1 MTSKTKMHGNGET
14 ARHAQ
19 MQHKSLRRMFVF
31 GSLASVL
38 ALTGCV
44 STPGTPEAPD
54 IGRTEEAGVPFS
66 TLRDFSSEP
75 HDVRRINRARFDP
88 AFAPAIVRSPY
99 AERPGTVVINT
110 RTRHLYLVEPNG
122 LARRYGV
129 AVGNAGYSWSG
140 RAVVG
145 RKAQWPAWHPTPS
158 MRAQTP
164 GLPARIAPGAAN
176 PLGARALYLYQG
188 GRDTLYR
195 IHGTSEPWTIGTQAS
210 SGCIRMFNEDV
221 IDLYDRVAVGAA
233 VVVLQ

>member
-1 MTSKTKMHGNGET
+1 MNENLVSGGGSVLK
-14 ARHAQ
+14 
-19 MQHKSLRRMFVF
+19 RRDVVLGGM
-31 GSLASVL
+31 AATL

-44 STPGTPEAPD
+44 SNEGAPAA
-54 IGRTEEAGVPFS
+54 RPAPTEGIPFS
-66 TLRDFSSEP
+66 TLRDFSTEP

-88 AFAPAIVRSPY
+88 GFAPMIVPSPY
-99 AERPGTVVINT
+99 AERPGTVVVNT
-110 RTRHLYLVEPNG
+110 RSRHIYLIEAG
-122 LARRYGV
+122 GQARRYGV
-129 AVGNAGYSWSG
+129 AVGDAGYAWAG

-145 RKAQWPAWHPTPS
+145 RKAHWPAWHPTPN

-164 GLPARIAPGAAN
+164 GLPLRVAPGASN

-221 IDLYDRVAVGAA
+221 IDIYERVALGAT
-233 VVVLQ
+233 VLVLQ